1 MRTERD
7 VCVWHEVDVI
17 KRRPYVCFW
26 HLADILSGSLNVRL
40 RGQSGHRV
48 TLCESP
54 LLTQRGHRDGAALDH
69 LCRDRQPLGRA

>member
-26 HLADILSGSLNVRL
+26 HLADISAHAEHVRSQ
-40 RGQSGHRV
+40 G
-48 TLCESP
+48 
-54 LLTQRGHRDGAALDH
+54 
-69 LCRDRQPLGRA
+69 